1 MGEMTVSEFLLLFFN
16 TSYGI
21 NVNLIVLL
29 ITLLETYVM
38 RE

>member
-1 MGEMTVSEFLLLFFN
+1 MGEMTVSEFLLLLFD

-21 NVNLIVLL
+21 NVYLIVLL
-29 ITLLETYVM
+29 ITLLETYIM

>member
-1 MGEMTVSEFLLLFFN
+1 MGEMTVSEFPLLFFN

-21 NVNLIVLL
+21 NVNVIVLL
-29 ITLLETYVM
+29 ITLLETHIM